1 MNHNIWTT
9 TTTSKCQ
16 WLVFV
21 ALEWWALPDC
31 EWGEKNVFLLFFF
44 FFKQGNK
51 QFFWTLAVLP
61 VQLCGFVGS
70 VRRRWVTKGCWWIF
84 YVLIDHRYVWAGTI
98 WTTCCAG
105 FEVCPS
111 VMITYEHISRPRR
124 LITISRT
131 PADHTPFEY
140 SVFLSWLY
148 VAWASCYRTHGSPLC
163 LDHMS
168 PTRHGWNVM
177 ETLFKRVS
185 ESQGTFTFCQLSC
198 VMVPLLHFTENEWH
212 NLTTR
217 PLWLCMV

>member
-1 MNHNIWTT
+1 MSSAGLWVG
-9 TTTSKCQ
+9 K
-16 WLVFV
+16 
-21 ALEWWALPDC
+21 
-31 EWGEKNVFLLFFF
+31 KNKKHF

-61 VQLCGFVGS
+61 VQFCGFVGN

-131 PADHTPFEY
+131 PADHTPFEC

-148 VAWASCYRTHGSPLC
+148 VAWASCYQNHGSPLC
-163 LDHMS
+163 LAHTS
-168 PTRHGWNVM
+168 PTRHEGTSWK
-177 ETLFKRVS
+177 LFSRYQKAKA
-185 ESQGTFTFCQLSC
+185 
-198 VMVPLLHFTENEWH
+198 PLLSVSCHVRWFPCWKSMTQLDHCGCGIREPTKAS
-212 NLTTR
+212 LR
-217 PLWLCMV
+217 RRK